1 MSSYRKEKC
10 THYPGYSV
18 DTLGNVYGKRGQT
31 LKYSTNH
38 SGYAIVNLMISNKR
52 IGKAIHTIVAE
63 QFLTKQHNYLSQV
76 NHKNGIKTDNSVDN
90 LEWTTP
96 SKNVLHRYQV
106 LGQHN
111 ARRRRVIGVSKNNP
125 LIKEYDFPSLSAAGC
140 YFTPQHPNYAKTII
154 WKIIHNYPGRCSY
167 RNCLWKYAE

>member
-10 THYPGYSV
+10 TYYPGYSV
-18 DTLGNVYGKRGQT
+18 DTLGNVYGKRGQI

-76 NHKNGIKTDNSVDN
+76 NHKNGIKN
-90 LEWTTP
+90 
-96 SKNVLHRYQV
+96 
-106 LGQHN
+106 
-111 ARRRRVIGVSKNNP
+111 
-125 LIKEYDFPSLSAAGC
+125 
-140 YFTPQHPNYAKTII
+140 
-154 WKIIHNYPGRCSY
+154 
-167 RNCLWKYAE
+167 